1 MDSRTTFLQESTSA
15 SAEEC
20 KLYSVRFKN
29 LTPHKKREGRSSLFL
44 WCRDPIPTQRSLQRS
59 TKMQKLLVVFILF
72 LLLSSPEEV
81 SAATTDPPNDSCI
94 VRDTICDSSFVCQT
108 ERSRSDNVQQQSEEE
123 SFRKKKLITSILAFP
138 IPFGFIGLHRIY
150 LGTAPWVPIAYLCTG
165 GGGLGLLPILD
176 FIFIVTADEEEFKE
190 YENNPNFFMFVE

>member
-1 MDSRTTFLQESTSA
+1 MINAQCSRAKEAKT
-15 SAEEC
+15 
-20 KLYSVRFKN
+20 KLILSVI
-29 LTPHKKREGRSSLFL
+29 SSV
-44 WCRDPIPTQRSLQRS
+44 
-59 TKMQKLLVVFILF
+59 KMQKLLALFILF
-72 LLLSSPEEV
+72 LLLSSPKGA
-81 SAATTDPPNDSCI
+81 SAAITDPPNDSLI
-94 VRDTICDSSFVCQT
+94 VCDSVCDTSMVCHAEHLDSAQY
-108 ERSRSDNVQQQSEEE
+108 EFRRADNHLSPAPKE
-123 SFRKKKLITSILAFP
+123 SFRKKKLITAILAFP

>member
-1 MDSRTTFLQESTSA
+1 MFNEQ
-15 SAEEC
+15 
-20 KLYSVRFKN
+20 
-29 LTPHKKREGRSSLFL
+29 
-44 WCRDPIPTQRSLQRS
+44 
-59 TKMQKLLVVFILF
+59 MQKLLALFILF

-81 SAATTDPPNDSCI
+81 SAATTDPPNDSI
-94 VRDTICDSSFVCQT
+94 AVRDSICDSAFVLIDRQLT
-108 ERSRSDNVQQQSEEE
+108 APPEE

-150 LGTAPWVPIAYLCTG
+150 LGTAPWVPVAYLCTG